1 MEDNEFEEYI
11 NTSSDSMFHYT
22 KMENGILILSNMVYF
37 DQESGDFELTTY
49 RPFGVWEK

>member
-22 KMENGILILSNMVYF
+22 KMENGIWYTLIKNPEISN
-37 DQESGDFELTTY
+37 
-49 RPFGVWEK
+49 